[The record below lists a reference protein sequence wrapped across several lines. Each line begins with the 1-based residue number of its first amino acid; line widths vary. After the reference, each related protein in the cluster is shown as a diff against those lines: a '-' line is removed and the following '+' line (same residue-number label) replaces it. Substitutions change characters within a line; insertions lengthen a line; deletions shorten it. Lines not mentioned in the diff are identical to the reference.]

1 MVLLQRSTPVW
12 ISVDDTYFGQW
23 REATFPWWGSRLKS
37 CAPLKS
43 CNWSLAP
50 LVAESPNPHNT
61 LQLIHHQSQ
70 HTRLGSQRLTGSW
83 RLMMQ
88 KESPT
93 VQYQWHP
100 VTSSDY
106 LTILSLM
113 DFDVESCLSCLESL
127 ILFGFRLHEPEQ
139 HGSGGSEFQENCCQ
153 HYRPKTKKLFQT
165 EAQPCS
171 SCVSHGSQT
180 VQQPWL
186 SQLGS
191 CLNWGLYSS

>member
-1 MVLLQRSTPVW
+1 MTHGHGLALKDLQLSLRHTLATW
-12 ISVDDTYFGQW
+12 IDGCPQKLAYWIYWNHLKYTNFRDF
-23 REATFPWWGSRLKS
+23 WGSRLKS

-93 VQYQWHP
+93 VQYQWL
-100 VTSSDY
+100 SDY
-106 LTILSLM
+106 SIS
-113 DFDVESCLSCLESL
+113 DGFWCR
-127 ILFGFRLHEPEQ
+127 ILFGFSHSFWLQVAWAGTARIRWFWV
-139 HGSGGSEFQENCCQ
+139 SG
-153 HYRPKTKKLFQT
+153 
-165 EAQPCS
+165 
-171 SCVSHGSQT
+171 
-180 VQQPWL
+180 
-186 SQLGS
+186 
-191 CLNWGLYSS
+191 

>member
-100 VTSSDY
+100 VTSSDIQWLSDY
-106 LTILSLM
+106 SISDGFWCRIL
-113 DFDVESCLSCLESL
+113 F
-127 ILFGFRLHEPEQ
+127 ILFGISHSFWFQVAWAGTARIRWFWVSGKLLPTLPTEDKEALPN
-139 HGSGGSEFQENCCQ
+139 GSA
-153 HYRPKTKKLFQT
+153 TLFFMCIPRIT
-165 EAQPCS
+165 NS
-171 SCVSHGSQT
+171 SAT
-180 VQQPWL
+180 LALATRFLP
-186 SQLGS
+186 
-191 CLNWGLYSS
+191 